1 MPARRSAG
9 SDTIALTVNEITETR
24 DALDDHHE
32 HERQEQRDHGNGG
45 ERRRE
50 TELEEA
56 EDLHRDR
63 YLARSYEKKRE
74 VHIRKRMHESEYGAR
89 DDAALD
95 QGEHDVNQRA
105 PPRCPETRGRELDV
119 RRQRMQADR
128 HRAHRERQTDHHVPD
143 KERGESDEFA
153 QTDVLEKLE

>member
-9 SDTIALTVNEITETR
+9 SDTIALTVNEVAETR

-63 YLARSYEKKRE
+63 YLARSS
-74 VHIRKRMHESEYGAR
+74 RKSER
-89 DDAALD
+89 FTS
-95 QGEHDVNQRA
+95 VNECTKANTA
-105 PPRCPETRGRELDV
+105 PATMPLLIKGNT
-119 RRQRMQADR
+119 M
-128 HRAHRERQTDHHVPD
+128 
-143 KERGESDEFA
+143 
-153 QTDVLEKLE
+153 